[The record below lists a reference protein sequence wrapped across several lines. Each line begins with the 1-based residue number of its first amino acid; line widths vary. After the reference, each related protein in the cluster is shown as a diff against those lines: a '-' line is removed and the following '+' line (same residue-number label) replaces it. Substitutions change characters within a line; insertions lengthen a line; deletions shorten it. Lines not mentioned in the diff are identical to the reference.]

1 MSNYNNKYKQ
11 KTNLIYFSSLV
22 IRVSFV
28 VMMILMLS
36 HCSNRK
42 AEVDQVEANQVDID
56 ETIRDPAKN
65 NDSLIQVKPLV
76 PAVVMTLIQ
85 QAEEQLSKGKV
96 TDAILT
102 LKRAL
107 SISSTSALV
116 QQHLAEAYLTDADYK
131 EAMYWSTLVVN
142 QGPDQGSLCER
153 SRRTQALAAELL
165 NEVEIQAQ
173 ALDSIAACSTLSPAR
188 Y

>member
-85 QAEEQLSKGKV
+85 QADEQLSKGKV

-107 SISSTSALV
+107 SIRGQIRV
-116 QQHLAEAYLTDADYK
+116 HC
-131 EAMYWSTLVVN
+131 VN
-142 QGPDQGSLCER
+142 VREEPKHWQR
-153 SRRTQALAAELL
+153 SCWTKLKFKPRHW
-165 NEVEIQAQ
+165 IQ
-173 ALDSIAACSTLSPAR
+173 
-188 Y
+188 

>member
-1 MSNYNNKYKQ
+1 MQNNQDLPKQ
-11 KTNLIYFSSLV
+11 FYVTQGQSDVF

-28 VMMILMLS
+28 ILMALLLS
-36 HCSNRK
+36 HCSHRK
-42 AEVDQVEANQVDID
+42 AHVEEVDVEEIVRN
-56 ETIRDPAKN
+56 PAADN
-65 NDSLIQVKPLV
+65 ESLIQVTPLV
-76 PAVVMTLIQ
+76 PAAVMTLIQ
-85 QAEEQLSKGKV
+85 QANQQLSDGGV
-96 TDAILT
+96 AAAILT

-107 SISSTSALV
+107 SISPSSALV
-116 QQHLAEAYLTDADYK
+116 QQNLAEAYLTEGDYK

-165 NEVEIQAQ
+165 NQVDVQAR
-173 ALDSIAACSTLSPAR
+173 ALESIESCSTTQPER

>member
-1 MSNYNNKYKQ
+1 MQNNIYISNNKQ
-11 KTNLIYFSSLV
+11 QQITRTGDFFSVL
-22 IRVSFV
+22 IRVFFLT
-28 VMMILMLS
+28 VMVFMLS

-42 AEVDQVEANQVDID
+42 AGVDEVDVG
-56 ETIRDPAKN
+56 ETVRDPAED
-65 NDSLIQVKPLV
+65 NDSLIQVTPLV
-76 PAVVMTLIQ
+76 PAAVMTLIQ
-85 QAEEQLSKGKV
+85 QADEQLSGGGV

-116 QQHLAEAYLTDADYK
+116 QQHLAEAYLADADYK
-131 EAMYWSTLVVN
+131 QAMYWSTLVVN

-153 SRRTQALAAELL
+153 SRRAQALAAELL
-165 NEVEIQAQ
+165 NEVEIQAR
-173 ALDSIAACSTLSPAR
+173 ALDSIASCSTQQPNR